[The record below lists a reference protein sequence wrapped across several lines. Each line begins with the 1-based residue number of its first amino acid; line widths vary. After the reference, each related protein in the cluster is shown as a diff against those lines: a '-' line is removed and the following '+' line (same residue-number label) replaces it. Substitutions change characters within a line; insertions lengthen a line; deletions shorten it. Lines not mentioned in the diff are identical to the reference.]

1 MSWCEEVTMKTVV
14 VSIDGMMSIC
24 DGLGVEKRLLNY
36 PGIHDIEANFLTGT
50 ATVKYDESK
59 VTLEEIKKLISE
71 CSYHCSGEQ
80 VPAHISKPLD
90 PPDSHSAA
98 AYKSRSSATQLQL
111 KEVSSHTSST
121 THEEVS
127 TEHERH
133 DKAGMGSQQAT
144 AMAHEMGH
152 GVRMSMEEMVRD
164 MRRRFIVALVLA
176 IPVFIYSPLFTQVFK
191 IQAPLPFGVSNE
203 VISFILTTPA
213 VIYGGWVFY
222 IGAWRALRNRV
233 LNMAV
238 LVSLSVLV
246 GYLFSV
252 GATFFFKSEVFYE
265 AASLLL
271 VFVLFGHLMEMRA
284 RAGTS
289 QAISTL
295 MNLAP
300 PKATV
305 IRNGQEVEILT
316 SGVLVDDIIHIR
328 PGDKIPVDGIVI
340 EGSSDV
346 DESMITGESVP
357 ISKFS
362 GDEVVGASINKTGSF
377 KFRATKVGADTALAQ
392 IVKLV
397 QQAQNSK
404 APSQRLA
411 DRASQWLVIAAITV
425 AFVTF
430 IMWYAVG
437 LESIVFATT
446 LAITVIVIACP
457 DALGLATPMAIMVGT
472 GLGALNGILYKNAF
486 ALEETSKID
495 AVIFDKTG
503 TLTLGQPKVVEI
515 VTTKDGISKDQLL
528 HLVASVEQGSE
539 HPMAQAILEKAHET
553 KILTSDDVAN
563 FNSIT
568 GHGVSATVDGRRV
581 LIGNQ
586 KLMRDRQIAAITAEV
601 DNRAVELQGAGR
613 TVILA
618 AVDGRLQGAFAVADT
633 VRPSSREAVR
643 YLTSMGIQVVMLTG
657 DNHTTAERIAAE
669 LGIKSV
675 FSDVLPGDKAA
686 KVQELQAKGK
696 RVAMVGDGINDGPAL
711 VQADVG
717 IAIGAGTDIAMETA
731 DVVLTKSDPLD
742 VTKVVLLSRATR
754 KKMQQ
759 NLWWAAGYNIIAF
772 PIAAGILYPFIGLI
786 LRPEIGAIAMSG
798 SSLVV
803 ALNALSLKR
812 VKVKEFI

>member
-1 MSWCEEVTMKTVV
+1 MRTVV

-24 DGLGVEKRLLNY
+24 DGLCVEKRLLNH
-36 PGIHDIEANFLTGT
+36 PGIQGIEANFLTGT

-71 CSYHCSGEQ
+71 CGYHCSGEQ
-80 VPAHISKPLD
+80 VPAYISKPLD
-90 PPDSHSAA
+90 PSDSHSAA
-98 AYKSRSSATQLQL
+98 AYQKNRSSATQLKL
-111 KEVSSHTSST
+111 KEVSHTSTSST
-121 THEEVS
+121 TTHKEVS
-127 TEHERH
+127 TEHARH
-133 DKAGMGSQQAT
+133 EKAEEMESQQT

-152 GVRMSMEEMVRD
+152 DGGGRMSMEEMVRD

-191 IQAPLPFGVSNE
+191 IQAPLPFGLSNE

-305 IRNGQEVEILT
+305 IRNGQEEVEIPT
-316 SGVLVDDIIHIR
+316 SEVLVDDVIHIR

-357 ISKFS
+357 ITKFP
-362 GDEVVGASINKTGSF
+362 GDEVVGATINKTGSF

-392 IVKLV
+392 IVRLV

-425 AFVTF
+425 ALATF

-437 LESIVFATT
+437 GLESVVFATT

-472 GLGALNGILYKNAF
+472 GLGALNGILYKNAV
-486 ALEETSKID
+486 ALEEASKID

-515 VTTKDGISKDQLL
+515 VTAKDGISEDQLL

-539 HPMAQAILEKAHET
+539 HPMAKAILEKAHET

-563 FNSIT
+563 FESIT

-586 KLMRDRQIAAITAEV
+586 KLMRDRQITITAEV
-601 DNRAVELQGAGR
+601 DNRAAELQGAGR
-613 TVILA
+613 TVILVA
-618 AVDGRLQGAFAVADT
+618 IDGRLQGAFAVADT

-643 YLTSMGIQVVMLTG
+643 HLTSMGIQVVMLTG

-669 LGIKSV
+669 LEIKSV
-675 FSDVLPGDKAA
+675 FADVLPGDKAA
-686 KVQELQAKGK
+686 KVQELQTKGK

-717 IAIGAGTDIAMETA
+717 IAIGAGTDVAMETA

-742 VTKVVLLSRATR
+742 VAKVVLLSRATR

-812 VKVKEFI
+812 VKVKELI